1 MKNKNLMLKK
11 RTASDKLLL
20 LVKGFAMGAINK
32 VPGVSGGIVAL
43 FSGFYLELIYSLK
56 KINLISFKLIFTGR
70 WKSAYNYINGEFLF
84 YLFGGSIISFFSMS
98 LVLEYLILNYP
109 SYVWSSFFGMVLASI
124 YFIFPL
130 IKKWKLNTYV
140 FYIIGTM
147 IGLSISLSDPMNGND
162 NLYFV
167 FFCGLISVSGM
178 TLPGISGSFLLLLLG
193 NYELLLVDSVNA
205 LFYTIKDTMTGD
217 FSFIDNEVRIK
228 LIKTMII
235 FILGSISGL
244 VFFVNILSFV
254 LKKFYSRTISLIIGF
269 ITGSIACLWPWR
281 SLSQK
286 NEIVYYFPVEI
297 NKENVTMLICLIL
310 GVSFIYIL
318 EKYGR
323 EVK

>member
-1 MKNKNLMLKK
+1 MLKK

>member
-1 MKNKNLMLKK
+1 MLKK

-269 ITGSIACLWPWR
+269 ITGSIACLWHGG
-281 SLSQK
+281 LYHK
-286 NEIVYYFPVEI
+286 
-297 NKENVTMLICLIL
+297 KT
-310 GVSFIYIL
+310 
-318 EKYGR
+318 K
-323 EVK
+323 